1 MKPRTVIESLCDMDL
16 SEIKKFEFIY
26 NTQKTRIDEF
36 EGKVREIPIEQNLN
50 NNTESLSRKM
60 AFGKILYKII

>member
-1 MKPRTVIESLCDMDL
+1 MDL
-16 SEIKKFEFIY
+16 SEIRKFEFIY